1 MTQTANRRSPL
12 RQLLGY
18 CTPYWRYFVT
28 AVLCGA
34 IKFLAPVGIAWVFG
48 EAVDRLTAFSTGVL
62 GPDQTWAELLHLFA
76 IGLAI
81 MTINPLPVYLRSY
94 LGQKGVQLAL
104 RDLRLDLYAHVQMLS
119 HSFFETNRSGAIA
132 GRVLNDIE
140 TIQPFLGKALIQV
153 WMNLI
158 VLIVVF
164 GYFFTQS
171 PLIGLLSL
179 LLVPIQITIL
189 LTIGRKARVVSR
201 NTRAQV
207 ATMTGEAQ
215 ERLAAPTVIK
225 SFTLEEHDHS
235 RFEESSE
242 ELVALGVRQA
252 KLGAINQLATGVLN
266 ALAPLLVIVVGGYLA
281 IFHGGAL
288 SIGLL
293 VQFVMMQGHIYNQ
306 FQNLSDTLLVTA
318 NALGATD
325 RIFDILETAPDVR
338 DRPHAR
344 KAKTLQGRIAFE
356 NVSFAY
362 PSSPHVNALRNLSLT
377 IEPHTTVAVVGPSG
391 AGKSTLFSLLNRFYD
406 VGEGR
411 LMIDNSDIRDYQ
423 QRSLRRQIGLVP
435 QESLLFSC
443 SVLENVRIGRPM
455 ATMDEVR
462 EAVDNAG
469 ALEFIEDLPQ
479 GFDTLL
485 GERGTRLS
493 GGQRQRIAIARAFL
507 KDPAILLLDEATSA
521 LDSESERI
529 IQTALARLMS
539 NRTALVIAHRLS
551 TVVNSSS
558 IVVLDRGE
566 LKEMGRHDELMRGG
580 GLYAKLASL
589 QFGLAPRQP
598 RDAASPTARPHIQD
612 TLT

>member
-1 MTQTANRRSPL
+1 MAEKSRRSPL
-12 RQLLGY
+12 RRLLRY
-18 CTPYWRYFVT
+18 CVPYWRYFAA
-28 AVLCGA
+28 AVFCGA

-48 EAVDRLTAFSTGVL
+48 EAVDRLTAFSAGDI
-62 GPDQTWAELLHLFA
+62 GPDRAWRELARLFG

-81 MTINPLPVYLRSY
+81 MAINPLPVYLRSY

-132 GRVLNDIE
+132 GRVLNDVE
-140 TIQPFLGKALIQV
+140 TVKPFLGKALIQI

-164 GYFFTQS
+164 GYFFSQS
-171 PLIGLLSL
+171 PLIGLLSV
-179 LLVPIQITIL
+179 LLVPIQILIL

-215 ERLAAPTVIK
+215 ERLGAPTVIK
-225 SFTLEEHDHS
+225 SFTLERHDHS

-242 ELVALGVRQA
+242 ELVALGIRQA
-252 KLGAINQLATGVLN
+252 KLGALNQLATGMLN
-266 ALAPLLVIVVGGYLA
+266 ALAPLLVIMVGGYMA
-281 IFHGGAL
+281 IFHSSAL

-306 FQNLSDTLLVTA
+306 FQNLSETLLVTA

-325 RIFDILETAPDVR
+325 RIFEILNTPPDVR
-338 DRPHAR
+338 DRPHAGE
-344 KAKTLQGRIAFE
+344 AKNIRGRITFE

-362 PSSPHVNALRNLSLT
+362 PSSPEVNALRELSLT

-406 VGEGR
+406 VSAGR
-411 LMIDNSDIRDYQ
+411 LLIDDVDIRDYR
-423 QRSLRRQIGLVP
+423 QRSLRRQIGLAP

-462 EAVDNAG
+462 EAVANAG

-529 IQTALARLMS
+529 IQEALARLLR
-539 NRTALVIAHRLS
+539 NRTSLVIAHRLS

-558 IVVLDRGE
+558 IVVLDRGG
-566 LKEMGRHDELMRGG
+566 LAEMGRHDELVRNGG
-580 GLYAKLASL
+580 VYAKLAAL
-589 QFGLAPRQP
+589 QFGLSSPAPRE
-598 RDAASPTARPHIQD
+598 ASTNAGR
-612 TLT
+612 TRA